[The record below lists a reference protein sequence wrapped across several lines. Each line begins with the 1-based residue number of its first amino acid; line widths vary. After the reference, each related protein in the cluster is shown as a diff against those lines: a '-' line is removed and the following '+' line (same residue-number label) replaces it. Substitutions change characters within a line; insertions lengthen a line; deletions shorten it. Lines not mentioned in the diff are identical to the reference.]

1 MAPTNGNGF
10 KKRRRGIRDSK
21 YRKLFFEEFYSKEKQ
36 RNGMVAR
43 GECGRKVCYCFE
55 VRLLGLPWWLS
66 SKESTGSPGDAGYVG
81 VILGS
86 GRFLKEG
93 MGTHCRILAGKIP

>member
-1 MAPTNGNGF
+1 MVGKFVIALKSVYWGF
-10 KKRRRGIRDSK
+10 PG
-21 YRKLFFEEFYSKEKQ
+21 
-36 RNGMVAR
+36 
-43 GECGRKVCYCFE
+43 
-55 VRLLGLPWWLS
+55 
-66 SKESTGSPGDAGYVG
+66 GSAVKNPPANPGDAGYVG